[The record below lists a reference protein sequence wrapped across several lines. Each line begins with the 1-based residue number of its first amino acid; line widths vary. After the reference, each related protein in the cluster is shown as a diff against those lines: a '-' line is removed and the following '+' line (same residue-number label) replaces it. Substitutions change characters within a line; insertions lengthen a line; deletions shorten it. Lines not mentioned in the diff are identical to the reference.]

1 MLYIYIYIDM
11 NEKGLIMFYLLY
23 VLLVYNMKYYCF

>member
-11 NEKGLIMFYLLY
+11 NEKGLIMFYLSY
-23 VLLVYNMKYYCF
+23 VLLVYNIKYYCF